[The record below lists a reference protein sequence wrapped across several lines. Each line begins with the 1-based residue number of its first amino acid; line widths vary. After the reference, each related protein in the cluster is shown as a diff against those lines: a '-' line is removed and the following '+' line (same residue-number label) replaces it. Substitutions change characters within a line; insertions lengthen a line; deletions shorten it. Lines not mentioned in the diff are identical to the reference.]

1 MDRIAL
7 DRTTVDRL
15 SKTPHGPTTSECGP
29 RLSEERQSLLEQ
41 LIQRSRIT
49 NSFPILTTD
58 ELPAHIDTWA
68 AVLKDIGD
76 TVLLA
81 AYDRAVVD
89 HDWKD
94 RPFLKPGDVL
104 EAAHRVILEDR
115 QRREQEEHY
124 NRRRHAKDE
133 TYACQYCHDAGYV
146 PLMLHCPTW
155 KDWRRTAYP
164 CSCSAAPISQRQPWP
179 GSADW
184 ERDRDSGYWQPARP
198 EQSPRCPCL
207 FCKNKAEQR

>member
-7 DRTTVDRL
+7 DRTTVARL
-15 SKTPHGPTTSECGP
+15 SSTPPAPTTQECKP
-29 RLSEERQSLLEQ
+29 LLSDERLDLLVQ
-41 LIQRSRIT
+41 VIQRTRT
-49 NSFPILTTD
+49 ANSLPLLFDD
-58 ELPAHIDTWA
+58 ELPGHLDTWA
-68 AVLKDIGD
+68 SALKDVADG
-76 TVLLA
+76 LLLTA
-81 AYDRAVVD
+81 WERAFAD

-155 KDWRRTAYP
+155 KDWRKSAYP
-164 CSCSAAPISQRQPWP
+164 CSCSAAPITQRQPWP
-179 GSADW
+179 GASDW

-207 FCKNKAEQR
+207 FCKNKAESR